1 MSEFQYKAGLH
12 NVGSYQ
18 VSGIPYVTA
27 SLTAPA
33 NTNTPLE
40 IVFPSITQKILIHN
54 NQSSDK
60 PIRVGFSANG
70 VKSKNYYLIEAHQTN
85 GKSNDRIELRV
96 KTDRI
101 YILSDDTTNVTDVFV
116 AAELTGIILDY
127 NLAAAYSGSAGIG

>member
-18 VSGIPYVTA
+18 ISGIPYVTA

-40 IVFPSITQKILIHN
+40 IVFPSVTQKIFVHN
-54 NQSSDK
+54 NQANDK
-60 PIRVGFSANG
+60 PIRIGFSSNG
-70 VKSKNYYLIEAHQTN
+70 VKGKNYYLIEAHQAN

-101 YILSDDTTNVTDVFV
+101 YILSDDSTSVTDIFV
-116 AAELTGIILDY
+116 AAELTGIKLDY
-127 NLAAAYSGSAGIG
+127 NLASVYSGSAGIG